1 MSGPDS
7 WWATL
12 PIFEKILWIIAVP
25 SSVLTIAQAI
35 LEILGAGDA
44 GHDVAGHD
52 LADMDT
58 DLGGHDAGG
67 MHLFSFKGVVI
78 FFTAFSWVGIVAV
91 NSGLGV
97 AIASVL
103 GLAAG
108 AVFMVIFAWIFYLL
122 TRMTEAGNTDLNNAV
137 LERGE
142 TYLRIPGQRKGYGKV
157 HVKIQGSLRE
167 LRAVTDDDEIA
178 TGTPIRVVD
187 VIDSETVLVT
197 RE

>member
-35 LEILGAGDA
+35 LEMLGAGDA

-52 LADMDT
+52 VGDLDT
-58 DLGGHDAGG
+58 DVGGHDAGG

-108 AVFMVIFAWIFYLL
+108 VVFMVLFAWIFYLL
-122 TRMTEAGNTDLNNAV
+122 TRMTEAGNTNLDNAI
-137 LERGE
+137 LQSGE
-142 TYLRIPGQRKGYGKV
+142 TYLRIPGNRSGYGKV
-157 HVKIQGSLRE
+157 MVKIQGSLRE
-167 LRAVTDDDEIA
+167 LRAVTDGDEIP
-178 TGTPIRVVD
+178 TGSPIRVVD
-187 VIDSETVLVT
+187 VVDAETLLVT
-197 RE
+197 KE

>member
-7 WWATL
+7 WWASL

-25 SSVLTIAQAI
+25 SSVLTVAQAI
-35 LEILGAGDA
+35 LEILGAGDS
-44 GHDVAGHD
+44 GHD
-52 LADMDT
+52 LSDMDT
-58 DLGGHDAGG
+58 ELGGHDAGG

-108 AVFMVIFAWIFYLL
+108 VVFMVLFAWIFYLL
-122 TRMTEAGNTDLNNAV
+122 TRMTEVGNTDLNNAI
-137 LERGE
+137 LQRGE
-142 TYLRIPGQRKGYGKV
+142 TYLRIPEKRSGYGKV
-157 HVKIQGSLRE
+157 MVKIQGSLRE
-167 LRAVTDDDEIA
+167 LRAVTDDDEIP

-187 VIDSETVLVT
+187 VIDTETVLVT